1 MALRA
6 ANIRW
11 ARGESS
17 VPRELLPT
25 DQFPYH
31 QLVDLPNAT
40 ISDQEKE
47 RLKQGVEQMASVASS
62 HLAWARENQGK
73 VPKHARPCFLPVVPA
88 IHYLSKLEAARY
100 DTLDET
106 LSQSSNLRLLLLL
119 SRTWLTGI
127 F

>member
-17 VPRELLPT
+17 VPRDLLPT

-40 ISDQEKE
+40 ISDKEKE
-47 RLKQGVEQMASVASS
+47 RLKHGVEQMAGVASS

-106 LSQSSNLRLLLLL
+106 LGQSSNLRLLLLL